1 MQVYRW
7 VRFAIGYVFIT
18 SGIVKLLVPSF
29 QEVFANLGIPYAN
42 ISLFLLAMIEIICG
56 TLIIVNMY
64 VKYVTVTLMI
74 IMVGAIIIAK
84 LPVLLQEGILSF
96 LFESRLDVT
105 MLILLVILW
114 RKHDFEEKLQYTKW
128 NLKRGLFYCEHDF
141 PEFVIDIIKVVNEG
155 KEVELLN
162 KFFYIIYFIVLVYIV
177 WMIRGETDPDVM
189 INFVPFQTIRL
200 YINAFIYGY
209 APTYIII
216 GNLVG
221 NIILF
226 LPLGLFIYT
235 YAYQIGIVTLLFLS
249 IYIPFYI
256 EGVQFLL
263 YIAGYGTRSIDIDDV
278 LLNMFGILLGYTIGY
293 IKMKK
298 QRK

>member
-84 LPVLLQEGILSF
+84 LPVLLQEGILTF

-114 RKHDFEEKLQYTKW
+114 RKHDFEEKLQYTK
-128 NLKRGLFYCEHDF
+128 
-141 PEFVIDIIKVVNEG
+141 
-155 KEVELLN
+155 
-162 KFFYIIYFIVLVYIV
+162 
-177 WMIRGETDPDVM
+177 
-189 INFVPFQTIRL
+189 
-200 YINAFIYGY
+200 
-209 APTYIII
+209 
-216 GNLVG
+216 
-221 NIILF
+221 
-226 LPLGLFIYT
+226 
-235 YAYQIGIVTLLFLS
+235 
-249 IYIPFYI
+249 
-256 EGVQFLL
+256 
-263 YIAGYGTRSIDIDDV
+263 
-278 LLNMFGILLGYTIGY
+278 
-293 IKMKK
+293 
-298 QRK
+298 

>member
-84 LPVLLQEGILSF
+84 LPVLLQEDILSF

-114 RKHDFEEKLQYTKW
+114 RKHDFEEKLQYTK
-128 NLKRGLFYCEHDF
+128 
-141 PEFVIDIIKVVNEG
+141 
-155 KEVELLN
+155 
-162 KFFYIIYFIVLVYIV
+162 
-177 WMIRGETDPDVM
+177 
-189 INFVPFQTIRL
+189 
-200 YINAFIYGY
+200 
-209 APTYIII
+209 
-216 GNLVG
+216 
-221 NIILF
+221 
-226 LPLGLFIYT
+226 
-235 YAYQIGIVTLLFLS
+235 
-249 IYIPFYI
+249 
-256 EGVQFLL
+256 
-263 YIAGYGTRSIDIDDV
+263 
-278 LLNMFGILLGYTIGY
+278 
-293 IKMKK
+293 
-298 QRK
+298 

>member
-84 LPVLLQEGILSF
+84 LPVLFQEGILSF

-114 RKHDFEEKLQYTKW
+114 RKHDFEEKLQYTK
-128 NLKRGLFYCEHDF
+128 
-141 PEFVIDIIKVVNEG
+141 
-155 KEVELLN
+155 
-162 KFFYIIYFIVLVYIV
+162 
-177 WMIRGETDPDVM
+177 
-189 INFVPFQTIRL
+189 
-200 YINAFIYGY
+200 
-209 APTYIII
+209 
-216 GNLVG
+216 
-221 NIILF
+221 
-226 LPLGLFIYT
+226 
-235 YAYQIGIVTLLFLS
+235 
-249 IYIPFYI
+249 
-256 EGVQFLL
+256 
-263 YIAGYGTRSIDIDDV
+263 
-278 LLNMFGILLGYTIGY
+278 
-293 IKMKK
+293 
-298 QRK
+298 

>member
-29 QEVFANLGIPYAN
+29 QEVFTNLGIPYAN

-114 RKHDFEEKLQYTKW
+114 RKHDFEEKLQYTK
-128 NLKRGLFYCEHDF
+128 
-141 PEFVIDIIKVVNEG
+141 
-155 KEVELLN
+155 
-162 KFFYIIYFIVLVYIV
+162 
-177 WMIRGETDPDVM
+177 
-189 INFVPFQTIRL
+189 
-200 YINAFIYGY
+200 
-209 APTYIII
+209 
-216 GNLVG
+216 
-221 NIILF
+221 
-226 LPLGLFIYT
+226 
-235 YAYQIGIVTLLFLS
+235 
-249 IYIPFYI
+249 
-256 EGVQFLL
+256 
-263 YIAGYGTRSIDIDDV
+263 
-278 LLNMFGILLGYTIGY
+278 
-293 IKMKK
+293 
-298 QRK
+298 

>member
-64 VKYVTVTLMI
+64 VKYVTVALTV

-84 LPVLLQEGILSF
+84 LPVLFQEGILSF

-114 RKHDFEEKLQYTKW
+114 RKHDFEEKLQYTK
-128 NLKRGLFYCEHDF
+128 
-141 PEFVIDIIKVVNEG
+141 
-155 KEVELLN
+155 
-162 KFFYIIYFIVLVYIV
+162 
-177 WMIRGETDPDVM
+177 
-189 INFVPFQTIRL
+189 
-200 YINAFIYGY
+200 
-209 APTYIII
+209 
-216 GNLVG
+216 
-221 NIILF
+221 
-226 LPLGLFIYT
+226 
-235 YAYQIGIVTLLFLS
+235 
-249 IYIPFYI
+249 
-256 EGVQFLL
+256 
-263 YIAGYGTRSIDIDDV
+263 
-278 LLNMFGILLGYTIGY
+278 
-293 IKMKK
+293 
-298 QRK
+298 

>member
-64 VKYVTVTLMI
+64 VKYLTVTLMI

-114 RKHDFEEKLQYTKW
+114 RKHDFEEKLQYTK
-128 NLKRGLFYCEHDF
+128 
-141 PEFVIDIIKVVNEG
+141 
-155 KEVELLN
+155 
-162 KFFYIIYFIVLVYIV
+162 
-177 WMIRGETDPDVM
+177 
-189 INFVPFQTIRL
+189 
-200 YINAFIYGY
+200 
-209 APTYIII
+209 
-216 GNLVG
+216 
-221 NIILF
+221 
-226 LPLGLFIYT
+226 
-235 YAYQIGIVTLLFLS
+235 
-249 IYIPFYI
+249 
-256 EGVQFLL
+256 
-263 YIAGYGTRSIDIDDV
+263 
-278 LLNMFGILLGYTIGY
+278 
-293 IKMKK
+293 
-298 QRK
+298 

>member
-64 VKYVTVTLMI
+64 VKYVTVILMI

-114 RKHDFEEKLQYTKW
+114 RKHDFEEKLQYTK
-128 NLKRGLFYCEHDF
+128 
-141 PEFVIDIIKVVNEG
+141 
-155 KEVELLN
+155 
-162 KFFYIIYFIVLVYIV
+162 
-177 WMIRGETDPDVM
+177 
-189 INFVPFQTIRL
+189 
-200 YINAFIYGY
+200 
-209 APTYIII
+209 
-216 GNLVG
+216 
-221 NIILF
+221 
-226 LPLGLFIYT
+226 
-235 YAYQIGIVTLLFLS
+235 
-249 IYIPFYI
+249 
-256 EGVQFLL
+256 
-263 YIAGYGTRSIDIDDV
+263 
-278 LLNMFGILLGYTIGY
+278 
-293 IKMKK
+293 
-298 QRK
+298 

>member
-1 MQVYRW
+1 MQVYKW
-7 VRFAIGYVFIT
+7 IRFAIGYVFIT

-114 RKHDFEEKLQYTKW
+114 RKHDFEEKLQYTK
-128 NLKRGLFYCEHDF
+128 
-141 PEFVIDIIKVVNEG
+141 
-155 KEVELLN
+155 
-162 KFFYIIYFIVLVYIV
+162 
-177 WMIRGETDPDVM
+177 
-189 INFVPFQTIRL
+189 
-200 YINAFIYGY
+200 
-209 APTYIII
+209 
-216 GNLVG
+216 
-221 NIILF
+221 
-226 LPLGLFIYT
+226 
-235 YAYQIGIVTLLFLS
+235 
-249 IYIPFYI
+249 
-256 EGVQFLL
+256 
-263 YIAGYGTRSIDIDDV
+263 
-278 LLNMFGILLGYTIGY
+278 
-293 IKMKK
+293 
-298 QRK
+298 

>member
-114 RKHDFEEKLQYTKW
+114 RKHDFEEKLQYTK
-128 NLKRGLFYCEHDF
+128 
-141 PEFVIDIIKVVNEG
+141 
-155 KEVELLN
+155 
-162 KFFYIIYFIVLVYIV
+162 
-177 WMIRGETDPDVM
+177 
-189 INFVPFQTIRL
+189 
-200 YINAFIYGY
+200 
-209 APTYIII
+209 
-216 GNLVG
+216 
-221 NIILF
+221 
-226 LPLGLFIYT
+226 
-235 YAYQIGIVTLLFLS
+235 
-249 IYIPFYI
+249 
-256 EGVQFLL
+256 
-263 YIAGYGTRSIDIDDV
+263 
-278 LLNMFGILLGYTIGY
+278 
-293 IKMKK
+293 
-298 QRK
+298 

>member
-64 VKYVTVTLMI
+64 VKYVTVALTV

-114 RKHDFEEKLQYTKW
+114 RKHDFEEKLQYTK
-128 NLKRGLFYCEHDF
+128 
-141 PEFVIDIIKVVNEG
+141 
-155 KEVELLN
+155 
-162 KFFYIIYFIVLVYIV
+162 
-177 WMIRGETDPDVM
+177 
-189 INFVPFQTIRL
+189 
-200 YINAFIYGY
+200 
-209 APTYIII
+209 
-216 GNLVG
+216 
-221 NIILF
+221 
-226 LPLGLFIYT
+226 
-235 YAYQIGIVTLLFLS
+235 
-249 IYIPFYI
+249 
-256 EGVQFLL
+256 
-263 YIAGYGTRSIDIDDV
+263 
-278 LLNMFGILLGYTIGY
+278 
-293 IKMKK
+293 
-298 QRK
+298 

>member
-29 QEVFANLGIPYAN
+29 QEVFTNLGIPYAN

-96 LFESRLDVT
+96 LFESRLVVT

-114 RKHDFEEKLQYTKW
+114 RKHDFEEKLQYTK
-128 NLKRGLFYCEHDF
+128 
-141 PEFVIDIIKVVNEG
+141 
-155 KEVELLN
+155 
-162 KFFYIIYFIVLVYIV
+162 
-177 WMIRGETDPDVM
+177 
-189 INFVPFQTIRL
+189 
-200 YINAFIYGY
+200 
-209 APTYIII
+209 
-216 GNLVG
+216 
-221 NIILF
+221 
-226 LPLGLFIYT
+226 
-235 YAYQIGIVTLLFLS
+235 
-249 IYIPFYI
+249 
-256 EGVQFLL
+256 
-263 YIAGYGTRSIDIDDV
+263 
-278 LLNMFGILLGYTIGY
+278 
-293 IKMKK
+293 
-298 QRK
+298 